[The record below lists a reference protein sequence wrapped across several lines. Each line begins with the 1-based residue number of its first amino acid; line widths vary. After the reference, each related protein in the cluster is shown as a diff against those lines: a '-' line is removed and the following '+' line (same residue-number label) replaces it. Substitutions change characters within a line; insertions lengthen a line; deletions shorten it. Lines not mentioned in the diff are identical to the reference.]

1 MVFNMV
7 FNMAFNLIFNLVAKL
22 FSSACARSK
31 LCMSAA
37 VFAGLIMLGGCAPS
51 ETESERA
58 NAVYDELFMESL
70 RDSPE
75 YMAYM
80 GMRERYDEW
89 DDYSQAAFDHNVAVS
104 KRHLARLE
112 TIDAEALDTS
122 ATLSLTLY
130 RQRLENGLA
139 DTRWRYH
146 GYPINQMFGVH
157 SSIPSFLINQH
168 LIANVKEAEAYIARV
183 RAVPEVLGHVIE
195 DLNIRADRGIIAPKF
210 VFPHSIRDSQN
221 IIAGINDGSGEN
233 PLMADFKGKLD
244 KLELDAA
251 AKAALVDQL
260 GVALAEHFAPAYLML
275 IETLQALGERSEGN
289 FGVWRLPDGAA
300 YYVNALKRMTTTDM
314 TPDQIHQLGLD
325 EVARIHDEMRDIM
338 QQVGFEGDL
347 QDFFAFMRTDPQFYL
362 ADTDEGR
369 QTYLDEAARV
379 IDEME
384 ERLDELFYSKPK
396 ARVKVKAVEAFREK
410 SAGRAFY
417 QRPAEDGSRP
427 GTYYANLYR
436 MQDMPTYDLEALA
449 YHEGIPGHHM
459 QGTISQEQQGLPMF
473 RRHGGYTAYS
483 EGWGL
488 YSEYIPKEMGLYSN
502 PYSDFG
508 RLSMEIWRACRLVV
522 DTGLHHKRWTRE
534 QAIDYLTANTS
545 SSVEAN
551 TKAIERYM
559 IMPGQATA
567 YKVGMLKLLELRE
580 KARAALGDKFDI
592 RGYHEVVLS
601 NGAVPL
607 NVLEDLV
614 DDWVAETQG

>member
-1 MVFNMV
+1 MVSKMV
-7 FNMAFNLIFNLVAKL
+7 
-22 FSSACARSK
+22 SK
-31 LCMSAA
+31 
-37 VFAGLIMLGGCAPS
+37 IMLSLNTLVKRGLSLAALALLAFVAACTPNEPKPAG
-51 ETESERA
+51 EIF
-58 NAVYDELFMESL
+58 DELFMESL
-70 RDSPE
+70 RESPE
-75 YMAYM
+75 YMAYL

-89 DDYSQAAFDHNVAVS
+89 NDYSQASFDRSVAMS
-104 KRHLARLE
+104 KDQLARLRE
-112 TIDAEALDTS
+112 IDAEGLDKS
-122 ATLSLTLY
+122 EALSLTLY
-130 RQRLENGLA
+130 SQRLENGLA
-139 DTRWRYH
+139 DTQWRYH
-146 GYPINQMFGVH
+146 GYPVNQMFGVH

-168 LIANVKEAEAYIARV
+168 LIANKAEAEAYIARV
-183 RAVPEVLGHVIE
+183 RAVPEVLSHVIE
-195 DLNIRADRGIIAPKF
+195 DLNIRADQGIIAPKF

-221 IIAGINDGSGEN
+221 IIAGIGDDAGAEQN
-233 PLMADFKGKLD
+233 PLVEDFKAKLD
-244 KLELDAA
+244 KLELDDSLRADLLA
-251 AKAALVDQL
+251 QL
-260 GVALAEHFAPAYLML
+260 NQALAEQFAPAYREL
-275 IETLQALGERSEGN
+275 IVTLQALGERSEGN
-289 FGVWRLPDGAA
+289 FGVWSLPNGAA
-300 YYVNALKRMTTTDM
+300 YYANALKRITTTDM

-325 EVARIHDEMRDIM
+325 EVARIQDEMRGIM

-347 QDFFAFMRTDPQFYL
+347 QAFFEFMRSDPQFYL
-362 ADTDEGR
+362 PDTDEGR
-369 QTYLDEAARV
+369 QAYLDEAARV

-384 ERLDELFYSKPK
+384 GRLDELFYSKPK
-396 ARVKVKAVEAFREK
+396 ARVMIKAVEAFREK

-534 QAIDYLTANTS
+534 EAIDYLTANTS
-545 SSVEAN
+545 SSVVAN

-567 YKVGMLKLLELRE
+567 YKVGMLKILELRE
-580 KARAALGDKFDI
+580 KARTALGDQFDI
-592 RGYHEVVLS
+592 RGYHELVLS

-607 NVLEDLV
+607 NVLETLV

>member
-1 MVFNMV
+1 MVSKMV
-7 FNMAFNLIFNLVAKL
+7 
-22 FSSACARSK
+22 SK
-31 LCMSAA
+31 
-37 VFAGLIMLGGCAPS
+37 IMLSLNTLVKRGLSLAALALLAFVAACTPNEPKPAG
-51 ETESERA
+51 EIF
-58 NAVYDELFMESL
+58 DELFMESL
-70 RDSPE
+70 RESPE
-75 YMAYM
+75 YMAYL

-89 DDYSQAAFDHNVAVS
+89 NDYSQASFDRSVAMS
-104 KRHLARLE
+104 KDQLARLRE
-112 TIDAEALDTS
+112 IDAEGLDKS
-122 ATLSLTLY
+122 EALSLTLY
-130 RQRLENGLA
+130 SQRLENGLA
-139 DTRWRYH
+139 DTQWRYH
-146 GYPINQMFGVH
+146 GYPVNQMFGVH

-168 LIANVKEAEAYIARV
+168 LIANKAEAEAYIARV
-183 RAVPEVLGHVIE
+183 RAVPEVLSHVIE
-195 DLNIRADRGIIAPKF
+195 DLNIRADQGIIAPKF

-221 IIAGINDGSGEN
+221 IIAGIGDDAGAEQN
-233 PLMADFKGKLD
+233 PLVEDFKAKLD
-244 KLELDAA
+244 KLELDDSLRADLLA
-251 AKAALVDQL
+251 QL
-260 GVALAEHFAPAYLML
+260 NQALAEQFAPAYREL
-275 IETLQALGERSEGN
+275 IVTLQALGERSEGN
-289 FGVWRLPDGAA
+289 FGVWSLPNGAA
-300 YYVNALKRMTTTDM
+300 YYANALKRITTTDM

-325 EVARIHDEMRDIM
+325 EVARIQDEMRGIM

-347 QDFFAFMRTDPQFYL
+347 QAFFEFMRSDPQFYL
-362 ADTDEGR
+362 PDTDEGR
-369 QTYLDEAARV
+369 QAYLDEATRV

-384 ERLDELFYSKPK
+384 GRLDELFYSKPK
-396 ARVKVKAVEAFREK
+396 ARVMIKAVEAFREK

-534 QAIDYLTANTS
+534 EAIDYLTANTS
-545 SSVEAN
+545 SSVVAN

-567 YKVGMLKLLELRE
+567 YKVGMLKILELRE
-580 KARAALGDKFDI
+580 KARTALGDQFDI
-592 RGYHEVVLS
+592 RGYHELVLS

-607 NVLEDLV
+607 NVLETLV

>member
-1 MVFNMV
+1 MLSLNTLVKRGLSLAALALL
-7 FNMAFNLIFNLVAKL
+7 AFVAACTPNEPKPAGEIF
-22 FSSACARSK
+22 
-31 LCMSAA
+31 
-37 VFAGLIMLGGCAPS
+37 
-51 ETESERA
+51 
-58 NAVYDELFMESL
+58 DELFMESL
-70 RDSPE
+70 RESPE
-75 YMAYM
+75 YMAYL

-89 DDYSQAAFDHNVAVS
+89 NDYSQASFDRSVAMS
-104 KRHLARLE
+104 KDQLARLRA
-112 TIDAEALDTS
+112 IDAEGLDKS
-122 ATLSLTLY
+122 EALSLTLY
-130 RQRLENGLA
+130 SQRLENGLA
-139 DTRWRYH
+139 DTQWRYH
-146 GYPINQMFGVH
+146 GYPVNQMFGVH

-168 LIANVKEAEAYIARV
+168 LIANKAEAEDYIARV
-183 RAVPEVLGHVIE
+183 RAVPEVLSHVIE
-195 DLNIRADRGIIAPKF
+195 DLNIRADQGIIAPKF

-221 IIAGINDGSGEN
+221 IIAGIGDDAGAEQN
-233 PLMADFKGKLD
+233 PLLEDFKAKLD
-244 KLELDAA
+244 KLELDDSLRADLLA
-251 AKAALVDQL
+251 QL
-260 GVALAEHFAPAYLML
+260 NQALAEQFAPAYREL
-275 IETLQALGERSEGN
+275 IVTLQALGERSEGN
-289 FGVWRLPDGAA
+289 FGVWSLPNGAA
-300 YYVNALKRMTTTDM
+300 YYANALKRITTTDM

-325 EVARIHDEMRDIM
+325 EVARIQDEMRGIM

-347 QDFFAFMRTDPQFYL
+347 QAFFEFMRSDPQFYL
-362 ADTDEGR
+362 PDTDEGR
-369 QTYLDEAARV
+369 QAYLDEAARV

-384 ERLDELFYSKPK
+384 GRLDELFYSKPK
-396 ARVKVKAVEAFREK
+396 ARVMIKAVEAFREK

-534 QAIDYLTANTS
+534 EAIDYLTANTS
-545 SSVEAN
+545 SSVVAN

-567 YKVGMLKLLELRE
+567 YKVGMLKILELRE
-580 KARAALGDKFDI
+580 KARTALGDQFDI
-592 RGYHEVVLS
+592 RGYHELVLS

-607 NVLEDLV
+607 NVLETLV

>member
-1 MVFNMV
+1 MV
-7 FNMAFNLIFNLVAKL
+7 
-22 FSSACARSK
+22 SK
-31 LCMSAA
+31 
-37 VFAGLIMLGGCAPS
+37 IMLSLNTLVKRGLSLAALALLAFVAACTPNEPKPAG
-51 ETESERA
+51 EIF
-58 NAVYDELFMESL
+58 DELFMESL
-70 RDSPE
+70 RESPE
-75 YMAYM
+75 YMAYL

-89 DDYSQAAFDHNVAVS
+89 NDYSQASFDRSVAMS
-104 KRHLARLE
+104 KDQLARLRE
-112 TIDAEALDTS
+112 IDAEGLDKS
-122 ATLSLTLY
+122 EALSLTLY
-130 RQRLENGLA
+130 SQRLENGLA
-139 DTRWRYH
+139 DTQWRYH
-146 GYPINQMFGVH
+146 GYPVNQMFGVH

-168 LIANVKEAEAYIARV
+168 LIANKAEAEAYIARV
-183 RAVPEVLGHVIE
+183 RAVPEVLSHVIE
-195 DLNIRADRGIIAPKF
+195 DLNIRADQGIIAPKF

-221 IIAGINDGSGEN
+221 IIAGIGDDAGAEQN
-233 PLMADFKGKLD
+233 PLVEDFKAKLD
-244 KLELDAA
+244 KLELDDSLRADLLA
-251 AKAALVDQL
+251 QL
-260 GVALAEHFAPAYLML
+260 NQALAEQFAPAYREL
-275 IETLQALGERSEGN
+275 IVTLQALGERSEGN
-289 FGVWRLPDGAA
+289 FGVWSLPNGAA
-300 YYVNALKRMTTTDM
+300 YYANALKRITTTDM

-325 EVARIHDEMRDIM
+325 EVARIQDEMRRIM

-347 QDFFAFMRTDPQFYL
+347 QAFFEFMRSDPQFYL
-362 ADTDEGR
+362 PDTDEGR
-369 QTYLDEAARV
+369 QAYLDEAARV

-384 ERLDELFYSKPK
+384 GRLDELFYSKPK
-396 ARVKVKAVEAFREK
+396 ARVMIKAVEAFREK

-534 QAIDYLTANTS
+534 EAIDYLTANTS
-545 SSVEAN
+545 SSVVAN

-567 YKVGMLKLLELRE
+567 YKVGMLKILELRE
-580 KARAALGDKFDI
+580 KARTALGDQFDI
-592 RGYHEVVLS
+592 RGYHELVLS

-607 NVLEDLV
+607 NVLETLV

>member
-1 MVFNMV
+1 MLSLNTLVKRGLSLATLALL
-7 FNMAFNLIFNLVAKL
+7 AFVAACTPNEPKPAGEIF
-22 FSSACARSK
+22 
-31 LCMSAA
+31 
-37 VFAGLIMLGGCAPS
+37 
-51 ETESERA
+51 
-58 NAVYDELFMESL
+58 DELFMESL
-70 RDSPE
+70 RESPE
-75 YMAYM
+75 YMAYL

-89 DDYSQAAFDHNVAVS
+89 NDYSQASFDRSVAMS
-104 KRHLARLE
+104 KDQLARLRA
-112 TIDAEALDTS
+112 IDAEGLDKS
-122 ATLSLTLY
+122 EALSLTLY
-130 RQRLENGLA
+130 SQRLENGLA
-139 DTRWRYH
+139 DIQWRYH
-146 GYPINQMFGVH
+146 GYPVNQMFGVH

-168 LIANVKEAEAYIARV
+168 LIANKAEAEAYIARV
-183 RAVPEVLGHVIE
+183 RAVPEVLSHVIE
-195 DLNIRADRGIIAPKF
+195 DLNIRADQGIIAPEF

-221 IIAGINDGSGEN
+221 IIAGIGDDAGAEQN
-233 PLMADFKGKLD
+233 PLVEDFKAKLG
-244 KLELDAA
+244 KLELDESLRADLLA
-251 AKAALVDQL
+251 QL
-260 GVALAEHFAPAYLML
+260 NQALAEQFAPAYREL
-275 IETLQALGERSEGN
+275 IVTLQALGERSEGN
-289 FGVWRLPDGAA
+289 FGVWSLPNGAA
-300 YYVNALKRMTTTDM
+300 YYANALKRITTTDM

-325 EVARIHDEMRDIM
+325 EVARIQDEMRGIM

-347 QDFFAFMRTDPQFYL
+347 QAFFEFMRSDPQFYL
-362 ADTDEGR
+362 PDTDEGR
-369 QTYLDEAARV
+369 QAYLDEAVRV

-384 ERLDELFYSKPK
+384 GRLDELFYSKPK
-396 ARVKVKAVEAFREK
+396 ARVMIKAVEAFREK

-567 YKVGMLKLLELRE
+567 YKVGMLKILELRE
-580 KARAALGDKFDI
+580 KARAALGDQFDI

-607 NVLEDLV
+607 NVLEALV

>member
-1 MVFNMV
+1 MLSLNTLVKRGLSLAALALL
-7 FNMAFNLIFNLVAKL
+7 AFVAACTPNEPKPAGEIF
-22 FSSACARSK
+22 
-31 LCMSAA
+31 
-37 VFAGLIMLGGCAPS
+37 
-51 ETESERA
+51 
-58 NAVYDELFMESL
+58 DELFMESL
-70 RDSPE
+70 RESPE
-75 YMAYM
+75 YMAYL

-89 DDYSQAAFDHNVAVS
+89 NDYSQASFDRSVAMS
-104 KRHLARLE
+104 KDQLARLRE
-112 TIDAEALDTS
+112 IDAEGLDKS
-122 ATLSLTLY
+122 EALSLTLY
-130 RQRLENGLA
+130 SQRLENGLA
-139 DTRWRYH
+139 DTQWRYH
-146 GYPINQMFGVH
+146 GYPVNQMFGVH

-168 LIANVKEAEAYIARV
+168 LIANKAEAEAYIARV
-183 RAVPEVLGHVIE
+183 RTVPEVLSHVIE
-195 DLNIRADRGIIAPKF
+195 DLNIRADQGIIAPKF

-221 IIAGINDGSGEN
+221 IIAGIGDDAGAEQN
-233 PLMADFKGKLD
+233 PLVEDFKAKLD
-244 KLELDAA
+244 KLELDDSLRADLLA
-251 AKAALVDQL
+251 QL
-260 GVALAEHFAPAYLML
+260 NQALAEQFAPAYREL
-275 IETLQALGERSEGN
+275 IVTLQALGERSEGN
-289 FGVWRLPDGAA
+289 FGVWSLPNGAA
-300 YYVNALKRMTTTDM
+300 YYANALKRITTTDM

-325 EVARIHDEMRDIM
+325 EVARIQDEMRGIM

-347 QDFFAFMRTDPQFYL
+347 QAFFEFMRSDPQFYL
-362 ADTDEGR
+362 PDTDEGR
-369 QTYLDEAARV
+369 QAYLDEAARV

-384 ERLDELFYSKPK
+384 GRLDELFYSKPK
-396 ARVKVKAVEAFREK
+396 ARVMIKAVEAFREK

-534 QAIDYLTANTS
+534 EAIDYLTANTS
-545 SSVEAN
+545 SSVVAN

-567 YKVGMLKLLELRE
+567 YKVGMLKILELRE
-580 KARAALGDKFDI
+580 KARTALGDQFDI
-592 RGYHEVVLS
+592 RGYHELVLS

-607 NVLEDLV
+607 NVLETLV

>member
-1 MVFNMV
+1 MV
-7 FNMAFNLIFNLVAKL
+7 
-22 FSSACARSK
+22 SK
-31 LCMSAA
+31 
-37 VFAGLIMLGGCAPS
+37 IMLSLNTLVKRGLSLAALALLAFVAACTPNEPKPAG
-51 ETESERA
+51 EIF
-58 NAVYDELFMESL
+58 DELFMESL
-70 RDSPE
+70 RESPE
-75 YMAYM
+75 YMAYL

-89 DDYSQAAFDHNVAVS
+89 NDYSQASFDRSVAMS
-104 KRHLARLE
+104 KDQLARLRE
-112 TIDAEALDTS
+112 IDAEGLDKS
-122 ATLSLTLY
+122 EALSLTLY
-130 RQRLENGLA
+130 SQRLENGLA
-139 DTRWRYH
+139 DTQWRYH
-146 GYPINQMFGVH
+146 GYPVNQMFGVH

-168 LIANVKEAEAYIARV
+168 LIANKAEAEAYIARV
-183 RAVPEVLGHVIE
+183 RAVPEVLSHVIE
-195 DLNIRADRGIIAPKF
+195 DLNIRADQGIIAPKF

-221 IIAGINDGSGEN
+221 IIAGIGDDAGAEQN
-233 PLMADFKGKLD
+233 PLVEDFKAKLD
-244 KLELDAA
+244 KLELDDSLRADLLA
-251 AKAALVDQL
+251 QL
-260 GVALAEHFAPAYLML
+260 NQALAEQFAPAYREL
-275 IETLQALGERSEGN
+275 IVTLQALGERSEGN
-289 FGVWRLPDGAA
+289 FGVWSLPNGAA
-300 YYVNALKRMTTTDM
+300 YYANALKRITTTDM

-325 EVARIHDEMRDIM
+325 EVARIQDEMRGIM

-347 QDFFAFMRTDPQFYL
+347 QAFFEFMRSDPQFYL
-362 ADTDEGR
+362 PDTDEGR
-369 QTYLDEAARV
+369 QAYLDEAARV

-384 ERLDELFYSKPK
+384 GRLDELFYSKPK
-396 ARVKVKAVEAFREK
+396 ARVMIKAVEAFREK

-534 QAIDYLTANTS
+534 EAIDYLTANTS
-545 SSVEAN
+545 SSVVAN

-567 YKVGMLKLLELRE
+567 YKVGMLKILELRE
-580 KARAALGDKFDI
+580 KARTALGDQFDI
-592 RGYHEVVLS
+592 RGYHELVLS

-607 NVLEDLV
+607 NVLETLV

>member
-1 MVFNMV
+1 MLSLNTLVKRGLSLAALALL
-7 FNMAFNLIFNLVAKL
+7 AFVAACTPNEPKPAGEIF
-22 FSSACARSK
+22 
-31 LCMSAA
+31 
-37 VFAGLIMLGGCAPS
+37 
-51 ETESERA
+51 
-58 NAVYDELFMESL
+58 DELFMESL
-70 RDSPE
+70 RESPE
-75 YMAYM
+75 YMAYL

-89 DDYSQAAFDHNVAVS
+89 NDYSQASFDRSVAMS
-104 KRHLARLE
+104 KDQLARLRE
-112 TIDAEALDTS
+112 IDAEGLDKS
-122 ATLSLTLY
+122 EALSLTLY
-130 RQRLENGLA
+130 SQRLENGLA
-139 DTRWRYH
+139 DTQWRYH
-146 GYPINQMFGVH
+146 GYPVNQMFGVH

-168 LIANVKEAEAYIARV
+168 LIANKAEAEAYIARV
-183 RAVPEVLGHVIE
+183 RAVPEVLSHVIE
-195 DLNIRADRGIIAPKF
+195 DLNIRADQGIIAPKF

-221 IIAGINDGSGEN
+221 IIAGIGDDAGAEQN
-233 PLMADFKGKLD
+233 PLVEDFKAKLD
-244 KLELDAA
+244 KLELDDSLRADLLA
-251 AKAALVDQL
+251 QL
-260 GVALAEHFAPAYLML
+260 NQALAEQFAPAYREL
-275 IETLQALGERSEGN
+275 IVTLQALGERSEGN
-289 FGVWRLPDGAA
+289 FGVWSLPNGAA
-300 YYVNALKRMTTTDM
+300 YYANALKRITTTDM

-325 EVARIHDEMRDIM
+325 EVARIQDEMRGIM

-347 QDFFAFMRTDPQFYL
+347 QAFFEFMRSDPQFYL
-362 ADTDEGR
+362 PDTDEWR
-369 QTYLDEAARV
+369 QAYLDEAARV

-384 ERLDELFYSKPK
+384 GRLDELFYSKPK
-396 ARVKVKAVEAFREK
+396 ARVMIKAVEAFREK

-534 QAIDYLTANTS
+534 EAIDYLTANTS
-545 SSVEAN
+545 SSVVAN

-567 YKVGMLKLLELRE
+567 YKVGMLKILELRE
-580 KARAALGDKFDI
+580 KARTALGDQFDI
-592 RGYHEVVLS
+592 RGYHELVLS

-607 NVLEDLV
+607 NVLETLV

>member
-1 MVFNMV
+1 MLSLNTLVKRGLSLAALALL
-7 FNMAFNLIFNLVAKL
+7 AFVAACTPNEPKPAGEIF
-22 FSSACARSK
+22 
-31 LCMSAA
+31 
-37 VFAGLIMLGGCAPS
+37 
-51 ETESERA
+51 
-58 NAVYDELFMESL
+58 DELFMESL
-70 RDSPE
+70 RESPE
-75 YMAYM
+75 YMAYL

-89 DDYSQAAFDHNVAVS
+89 NDYSQASFDRSVAMS
-104 KRHLARLE
+104 KDQLARLRE
-112 TIDAEALDTS
+112 IDAEGLDKS
-122 ATLSLTLY
+122 EALSLTLY
-130 RQRLENGLA
+130 SQRLENGLA
-139 DTRWRYH
+139 DTQWRYH
-146 GYPINQMFGVH
+146 GYPVNQMFGVH

-168 LIANVKEAEAYIARV
+168 LIANKAEAEAYIARV
-183 RAVPEVLGHVIE
+183 RAVPEVLSHVIE
-195 DLNIRADRGIIAPKF
+195 DLNIRADQGIIAPKF

-221 IIAGINDGSGEN
+221 IIAGIGDDAGAEQN
-233 PLMADFKGKLD
+233 PLVEDFKAKLD
-244 KLELDAA
+244 KLELDDSLRADLLA
-251 AKAALVDQL
+251 QL
-260 GVALAEHFAPAYLML
+260 NQALAEQFAPAYREL
-275 IETLQALGERSEGN
+275 IVTLQALGERSEGN
-289 FGVWRLPDGAA
+289 FGVWSLPNGAA
-300 YYVNALKRMTTTDM
+300 YYANALKRITTTDM

-325 EVARIHDEMRDIM
+325 EVARIQDEMRGIM

-347 QDFFAFMRTDPQFYL
+347 QAFFEFMRSDPQFYL
-362 ADTDEGR
+362 PDTDEGR
-369 QTYLDEAARV
+369 QAYLDEAARV

-384 ERLDELFYSKPK
+384 GRLDELFYSKPK
-396 ARVKVKAVEAFREK
+396 ARVMIKAVEAFREK

-427 GTYYANLYR
+427 GTYYANLYL

-534 QAIDYLTANTS
+534 EAIDYLTANTS
-545 SSVEAN
+545 SSVVAN

-567 YKVGMLKLLELRE
+567 YKVGMLKILELRE
-580 KARAALGDKFDI
+580 KARTALGDQFDI
-592 RGYHEVVLS
+592 RGYHELVLS

-607 NVLEDLV
+607 NVLETLV

>member
-1 MVFNMV
+1 MV
-7 FNMAFNLIFNLVAKL
+7 
-22 FSSACARSK
+22 SK
-31 LCMSAA
+31 
-37 VFAGLIMLGGCAPS
+37 IMLSLNTLVKRGLSLAALALLAFVAACTPNEPKPAG
-51 ETESERA
+51 EIF
-58 NAVYDELFMESL
+58 DELFMESL
-70 RDSPE
+70 RESPE
-75 YMAYM
+75 YMAYL

-89 DDYSQAAFDHNVAVS
+89 NDYSQASFDRSVAMS
-104 KRHLARLE
+104 KDQLARLRE
-112 TIDAEALDTS
+112 IDAEGLDKS
-122 ATLSLTLY
+122 EALSLTLY
-130 RQRLENGLA
+130 SQRLENGLA
-139 DTRWRYH
+139 DTQWRYH
-146 GYPINQMFGVH
+146 GYPVNQMFGVH

-168 LIANVKEAEAYIARV
+168 LIANKAEAEAYIARV
-183 RAVPEVLGHVIE
+183 RAVPEVLSHVIE
-195 DLNIRADRGIIAPKF
+195 DLNIRADQGIIAPKF

-221 IIAGINDGSGEN
+221 IIAGIGDDAGAEQN
-233 PLMADFKGKLD
+233 PLVEDFKAKLD
-244 KLELDAA
+244 KLELDDSLRADLLA
-251 AKAALVDQL
+251 QL
-260 GVALAEHFAPAYLML
+260 NQALAEQFAPAYREL
-275 IETLQALGERSEGN
+275 IVTLQALGERSEGN
-289 FGVWRLPDGAA
+289 FGVWSLPNGAA
-300 YYVNALKRMTTTDM
+300 YYANALKRITTTNM

-325 EVARIHDEMRDIM
+325 EVARIQDEMRGIM

-347 QDFFAFMRTDPQFYL
+347 QAFFEFMRSDPQFYL
-362 ADTDEGR
+362 PDTDEGR
-369 QTYLDEAARV
+369 QAYLDEAARV

-384 ERLDELFYSKPK
+384 GRLDELFYSKPK
-396 ARVKVKAVEAFREK
+396 ARVMIKAVEAFREK

-534 QAIDYLTANTS
+534 EAIDYLTANTS
-545 SSVEAN
+545 SSVVAN

-567 YKVGMLKLLELRE
+567 YKVGMLKILELRE
-580 KARAALGDKFDI
+580 KARTALGDQFDI
-592 RGYHEVVLS
+592 RGYHELVLS

-607 NVLEDLV
+607 NVLETLV

>member
-1 MVFNMV
+1 MVSKMV
-7 FNMAFNLIFNLVAKL
+7 
-22 FSSACARSK
+22 SK
-31 LCMSAA
+31 
-37 VFAGLIMLGGCAPS
+37 IMLPLNTLVKRGLSLAALALLAFVAACTPNEPKPAG
-51 ETESERA
+51 EIF
-58 NAVYDELFMESL
+58 DELFMESL
-70 RDSPE
+70 RESPE
-75 YMAYM
+75 YMAYL

-89 DDYSQAAFDHNVAVS
+89 NDYSQASFDRSVAMS
-104 KRHLARLE
+104 KDQLARLRA
-112 TIDAEALDTS
+112 IDAEGLDKS
-122 ATLSLTLY
+122 EALSLTLY
-130 RQRLENGLA
+130 SQRLENGLA
-139 DTRWRYH
+139 DTQWRYH
-146 GYPINQMFGVH
+146 GYPVNQMFGVH

-168 LIANVKEAEAYIARV
+168 LIANKAEAEAYIARV
-183 RAVPEVLGHVIE
+183 RAVPEVLSHVIE
-195 DLNIRADRGIIAPKF
+195 DLNIRADQGIIAPKF

-221 IIAGINDGSGEN
+221 IIAGIGDDAGAEQN
-233 PLMADFKGKLD
+233 PLVEDFKAKLG
-244 KLELDAA
+244 KLELDESLRADLLA
-251 AKAALVDQL
+251 QL
-260 GVALAEHFAPAYLML
+260 NQALAEQFAPAYREL
-275 IETLQALGERSEGN
+275 IVTLQALGERSEGN
-289 FGVWRLPDGAA
+289 FGVWSLPNGAA
-300 YYVNALKRMTTTDM
+300 YYANALKRITTTDM

-325 EVARIHDEMRDIM
+325 EVARIQDEMRGIM

-347 QDFFAFMRTDPQFYL
+347 QAFFEFMRSDPQFYL
-362 ADTDEGR
+362 PDTDEGR
-369 QTYLDEAARV
+369 QAYLDEAARV

-384 ERLDELFYSKPK
+384 GRLDELFYSKPK
-396 ARVKVKAVEAFREK
+396 ARVMIKAVEAFREK

-567 YKVGMLKLLELRE
+567 YKVGMLKILELRE
-580 KARAALGDKFDI
+580 KARAALGDQFDI

-607 NVLEDLV
+607 NVLEALV

>member
-1 MVFNMV
+1 MLSLNTLVKRGLSLAALALL
-7 FNMAFNLIFNLVAKL
+7 AFVAACTPNEPKPAGEIF
-22 FSSACARSK
+22 
-31 LCMSAA
+31 
-37 VFAGLIMLGGCAPS
+37 
-51 ETESERA
+51 
-58 NAVYDELFMESL
+58 DELFMESL
-70 RDSPE
+70 RESPE
-75 YMAYM
+75 YMAYL

-89 DDYSQAAFDHNVAVS
+89 NDYSQASFDRSVAMS
-104 KRHLARLE
+104 KDQLARLRE
-112 TIDAEALDTS
+112 IDAEGLDKS
-122 ATLSLTLY
+122 EALSLTLY
-130 RQRLENGLA
+130 SQRLENGLA
-139 DTRWRYH
+139 DTQWRYH
-146 GYPINQMFGVH
+146 GYPVNQMFGVH

-168 LIANVKEAEAYIARV
+168 LIANKAEAEAYIARV
-183 RAVPEVLGHVIE
+183 RAVPEVLSHVIE
-195 DLNIRADRGIIAPKF
+195 DLNIRADQGIIAPKF

-221 IIAGINDGSGEN
+221 IIAGIGDDAGAEQN
-233 PLMADFKGKLD
+233 PLVEDFKAKLD
-244 KLELDAA
+244 KLELDDSLRADLLA
-251 AKAALVDQL
+251 QL
-260 GVALAEHFAPAYLML
+260 NQALAEQFAPAYRKL
-275 IETLQALGERSEGN
+275 IVTLQALGERSEGN
-289 FGVWRLPDGAA
+289 FGVWSLPNGAA
-300 YYVNALKRMTTTDM
+300 YYANALKRITTTDM

-325 EVARIHDEMRDIM
+325 EVARIQDEMRGIM

-347 QDFFAFMRTDPQFYL
+347 QAFFEFMRSDPQFYL
-362 ADTDEGR
+362 PDTDEGR
-369 QTYLDEAARV
+369 QAYLDEAARV

-384 ERLDELFYSKPK
+384 GRLDELFYSKPK
-396 ARVKVKAVEAFREK
+396 ARVMIKAVEAFREK

-534 QAIDYLTANTS
+534 EAIDYLTANTS
-545 SSVEAN
+545 SSVVAN

-567 YKVGMLKLLELRE
+567 YKVGMLKILELRE
-580 KARAALGDKFDI
+580 KARTALGDQFDI
-592 RGYHEVVLS
+592 RGYHELVLS

-607 NVLEDLV
+607 NVLETLV

>member
-1 MVFNMV
+1 MLSLNTLVKRGLSLAALALL
-7 FNMAFNLIFNLVAKL
+7 AFVAACTPNEPKPAGEIF
-22 FSSACARSK
+22 
-31 LCMSAA
+31 
-37 VFAGLIMLGGCAPS
+37 
-51 ETESERA
+51 
-58 NAVYDELFMESL
+58 DELFMESL
-70 RDSPE
+70 RESPE
-75 YMAYM
+75 YMAYL

-89 DDYSQAAFDHNVAVS
+89 NDYSQASFDRSVAMS
-104 KRHLARLE
+104 KDQLARVRE
-112 TIDAEALDTS
+112 IDAEGLDKS
-122 ATLSLTLY
+122 EALSLTLY
-130 RQRLENGLA
+130 SQRLENGLA
-139 DTRWRYH
+139 DTQWRYH
-146 GYPINQMFGVH
+146 GYPVNQMFGVH

-168 LIANVKEAEAYIARV
+168 LIANKAEAEAYIARV
-183 RAVPEVLGHVIE
+183 RAVPEVLSHVIE
-195 DLNIRADRGIIAPKF
+195 DLNIRADQGIIAPKF

-221 IIAGINDGSGEN
+221 IIAGIGDDAGAEQN
-233 PLMADFKGKLD
+233 PLVEDFKAKLD
-244 KLELDAA
+244 KLELDDSLRADLLA
-251 AKAALVDQL
+251 QL
-260 GVALAEHFAPAYLML
+260 NQALAEQFAPAYREL
-275 IETLQALGERSEGN
+275 IVTLQALGERSEGN
-289 FGVWRLPDGAA
+289 FGVWSLPNGAA
-300 YYVNALKRMTTTDM
+300 YYANALKRITTTDM

-325 EVARIHDEMRDIM
+325 EVARIQDEMRGIM

-347 QDFFAFMRTDPQFYL
+347 QAFFEFMRSDPQFYL
-362 ADTDEGR
+362 PDTDEGR
-369 QTYLDEAARV
+369 QAYLDEAARV

-384 ERLDELFYSKPK
+384 GRLDELFYSKPK
-396 ARVKVKAVEAFREK
+396 ARVMIKAVEAFREK

-534 QAIDYLTANTS
+534 EAIDYLTANTS
-545 SSVEAN
+545 SSVVAN

-567 YKVGMLKLLELRE
+567 YKVGMLKILELRE
-580 KARAALGDKFDI
+580 KARTALGDQFDI
-592 RGYHEVVLS
+592 RGYHELVLS

-607 NVLEDLV
+607 NVLETLV

>member
-1 MVFNMV
+1 MLSLNTLVKRGLSLAALALL
-7 FNMAFNLIFNLVAKL
+7 AFVAACTPNEPKPAGEIF
-22 FSSACARSK
+22 
-31 LCMSAA
+31 
-37 VFAGLIMLGGCAPS
+37 
-51 ETESERA
+51 
-58 NAVYDELFMESL
+58 DELFMESL
-70 RDSPE
+70 RESPE
-75 YMAYM
+75 YMAYL

-89 DDYSQAAFDHNVAVS
+89 NDYSQASFDRSVAMS
-104 KRHLARLE
+104 KDQLDRLRA
-112 TIDAEALDTS
+112 IDAEGLDKS
-122 ATLSLTLY
+122 EALSLTLY
-130 RQRLENGLA
+130 SQRLENGLA
-139 DTRWRYH
+139 DIQWRYH
-146 GYPINQMFGVH
+146 GYPVNQMFGVH

-168 LIANVKEAEAYIARV
+168 LIANKAEAEAYIARV
-183 RAVPEVLGHVIE
+183 RAVPEVLSHVIE
-195 DLNIRADRGIIAPKF
+195 DLNIRADQGIIAPKF

-221 IIAGINDGSGEN
+221 IIAGIGDDAGAEQN
-233 PLMADFKGKLD
+233 PLVEDFKAKLD
-244 KLELDAA
+244 KLELDDSLRADLLA
-251 AKAALVDQL
+251 QL
-260 GVALAEHFAPAYLML
+260 NQALAEQFAPAYREL
-275 IETLQALGERSEGN
+275 IVTLQALGERSEGN
-289 FGVWRLPDGAA
+289 FGVWSLPNGAA
-300 YYVNALKRMTTTDM
+300 YYANALKRITTTDM

-325 EVARIHDEMRDIM
+325 EVARIQDEMRGIM
-338 QQVGFEGDL
+338 LQVGFEGDL
-347 QDFFAFMRTDPQFYL
+347 QAFFEFMRSDPQFYL
-362 ADTDEGR
+362 PDTDEGR
-369 QTYLDEAARV
+369 QAYLDEAARV

-384 ERLDELFYSKPK
+384 GRLDELFYSKPK
-396 ARVKVKAVEAFREK
+396 ARVMIKAVEAFREK

-459 QGTISQEQQGLPMF
+459 QGTISQEQPGLPMF

-534 QAIDYLTANTS
+534 EAIDYLTANTS
-545 SSVEAN
+545 SSVVAN

-567 YKVGMLKLLELRE
+567 YKVGMLKILELRE
-580 KARAALGDKFDI
+580 KARTALGDQFDI
-592 RGYHEVVLS
+592 RGYHELVLS

-607 NVLEDLV
+607 NVLETLV

>member
-1 MVFNMV
+1 MVSKKMLSLNTLV
-7 FNMAFNLIFNLVAKL
+7 KRGLSLAALALLAFVAACTPNEPKPAGEIF
-22 FSSACARSK
+22 
-31 LCMSAA
+31 
-37 VFAGLIMLGGCAPS
+37 
-51 ETESERA
+51 
-58 NAVYDELFMESL
+58 DELFMESL
-70 RDSPE
+70 RESPE
-75 YMAYM
+75 YMAYL

-89 DDYSQAAFDHNVAVS
+89 NDYSQASFDRSVAMS
-104 KRHLARLE
+104 KDQLARLRE
-112 TIDAEALDTS
+112 IDAEGLDKS
-122 ATLSLTLY
+122 EALSLTLY
-130 RQRLENGLA
+130 SQRLENGLA
-139 DTRWRYH
+139 DTQWRYH
-146 GYPINQMFGVH
+146 GYPVNQMFGVH

-168 LIANVKEAEAYIARV
+168 LIANKAEAEAYIARV
-183 RAVPEVLGHVIE
+183 RAVPEVLSHVIE
-195 DLNIRADRGIIAPKF
+195 DLNIRADQGIIAPKF

-221 IIAGINDGSGEN
+221 IIAGIGDDAGAEQN
-233 PLMADFKGKLD
+233 PLVEDFKAKLD
-244 KLELDAA
+244 KLELDDSLRADLLA
-251 AKAALVDQL
+251 QL
-260 GVALAEHFAPAYLML
+260 NQALAEQFAPAYREL
-275 IETLQALGERSEGN
+275 IVTLQALGERSEGN
-289 FGVWRLPDGAA
+289 FGVWSLPNGAA
-300 YYVNALKRMTTTDM
+300 YYANALKRITTTGM

-325 EVARIHDEMRDIM
+325 EVARIQDEMRGIM

-347 QDFFAFMRTDPQFYL
+347 QAFFEFMRSDPQFYL
-362 ADTDEGR
+362 PDTDEGR
-369 QTYLDEAARV
+369 QAYLDEAARV

-384 ERLDELFYSKPK
+384 GRLDELFYSKPK
-396 ARVKVKAVEAFREK
+396 ARVMIKAVEAFREK

-534 QAIDYLTANTS
+534 EAIDYLTANTS
-545 SSVEAN
+545 SSVVAN

-567 YKVGMLKLLELRE
+567 YKVGMLKILELRE
-580 KARAALGDKFDI
+580 KARTALGDQFDI
-592 RGYHEVVLS
+592 RGYHELVLS

-607 NVLEDLV
+607 NVLETLV

>member
-1 MVFNMV
+1 MVSKKMLSLNTLV
-7 FNMAFNLIFNLVAKL
+7 KRGLSLAALALLAFVAACTPNEPKPAGEIF
-22 FSSACARSK
+22 
-31 LCMSAA
+31 
-37 VFAGLIMLGGCAPS
+37 
-51 ETESERA
+51 
-58 NAVYDELFMESL
+58 DELFMESL
-70 RDSPE
+70 RESPE
-75 YMAYM
+75 YMAYL

-89 DDYSQAAFDHNVAVS
+89 NDYSQASFDRSVAMS
-104 KRHLARLE
+104 KDQLARLRA
-112 TIDAEALDTS
+112 IDAEGLDKS
-122 ATLSLTLY
+122 EALSLTLY
-130 RQRLENGLA
+130 SQRLENGLA
-139 DTRWRYH
+139 DTQWRYH
-146 GYPINQMFGVH
+146 GYPVNQMFGVH

-168 LIANVKEAEAYIARV
+168 LIANKAEAEAYIARV
-183 RAVPEVLGHVIE
+183 RAVPEVLSHVIE
-195 DLNIRADRGIIAPKF
+195 DLNIRADQGIIAPKF

-221 IIAGINDGSGEN
+221 IIAGIGDDAGAEQN
-233 PLMADFKGKLD
+233 PLVEDFKAKLD
-244 KLELDAA
+244 KLELDDSLRADLLA
-251 AKAALVDQL
+251 QL
-260 GVALAEHFAPAYLML
+260 NQALAEQFAPAYREL
-275 IETLQALGERSEGN
+275 IVTLQALGERSEGN
-289 FGVWRLPDGAA
+289 FGVWSLPNGAA
-300 YYVNALKRMTTTDM
+300 YYANALKRITTTDM

-325 EVARIHDEMRDIM
+325 EVARIQDEMRGIM

-347 QDFFAFMRTDPQFYL
+347 QAFFEFMRSDPQFYL
-362 ADTDEGR
+362 PDTDEGR
-369 QTYLDEAARV
+369 QAYLDEAARV

-384 ERLDELFYSKPK
+384 GRLDELFYSKPK
-396 ARVKVKAVEAFREK
+396 ARVMIKAVEAFREK

-534 QAIDYLTANTS
+534 EAIDYLTANTS
-545 SSVEAN
+545 SSVVAN

-567 YKVGMLKLLELRE
+567 YKVGMLKILELRE
-580 KARAALGDKFDI
+580 KARTALGDQFDI
-592 RGYHEVVLS
+592 RGYHELVLS

-607 NVLEDLV
+607 NVLETLV

>member
-1 MVFNMV
+1 MLSLNTLVKRGLSLAALALL
-7 FNMAFNLIFNLVAKL
+7 AFVAACTPNEPKPAGEIF
-22 FSSACARSK
+22 
-31 LCMSAA
+31 
-37 VFAGLIMLGGCAPS
+37 
-51 ETESERA
+51 
-58 NAVYDELFMESL
+58 DELFMESL
-70 RDSPE
+70 RESPE
-75 YMAYM
+75 YMAYL

-89 DDYSQAAFDHNVAVS
+89 NDYSQASFDRSVAMS
-104 KRHLARLE
+104 KDQLARLRE
-112 TIDAEALDTS
+112 IDAEGLDKS
-122 ATLSLTLY
+122 EALSLTLY
-130 RQRLENGLA
+130 SQRLENGLA
-139 DTRWRYH
+139 DTQWRYH
-146 GYPINQMFGVH
+146 GYPVNQMFGVH

-168 LIANVKEAEAYIARV
+168 LIANKAEAEAYIARV
-183 RAVPEVLGHVIE
+183 RAVPEVLSHVIE
-195 DLNIRADRGIIAPKF
+195 DLNIRADQGIIAPKF

-221 IIAGINDGSGEN
+221 IIAGIGDDAGAEQN
-233 PLMADFKGKLD
+233 PLVEDFKAKLD
-244 KLELDAA
+244 KLELDDSLRADLLA
-251 AKAALVDQL
+251 QL
-260 GVALAEHFAPAYLML
+260 NQALAEQFAPAYREL
-275 IETLQALGERSEGN
+275 IVTLQALGERSEGN
-289 FGVWRLPDGAA
+289 FGVWSLPNGAA
-300 YYVNALKRMTTTDM
+300 YYANALKRITTTDM

-325 EVARIHDEMRDIM
+325 EVARIQDEMRGIM

-347 QDFFAFMRTDPQFYL
+347 QAFFEFMRSDPQFYL
-362 ADTDEGR
+362 PDTDEGR
-369 QTYLDEAARV
+369 QAYLDEATRV

-384 ERLDELFYSKPK
+384 GRLDELFYSKPK
-396 ARVKVKAVEAFREK
+396 ARVMIKAVEAFREK

-534 QAIDYLTANTS
+534 EAIDYLTANTS
-545 SSVEAN
+545 SSVVAN

-567 YKVGMLKLLELRE
+567 YKVGMLKILELRE
-580 KARAALGDKFDI
+580 KARTALGDQFDI
-592 RGYHEVVLS
+592 RGYHELVLS

-607 NVLEDLV
+607 NVLETLV

>member
-1 MVFNMV
+1 MLSLNTLVKRGLSLAALALL
-7 FNMAFNLIFNLVAKL
+7 AFVAACTPNEPKPAGEIF
-22 FSSACARSK
+22 
-31 LCMSAA
+31 
-37 VFAGLIMLGGCAPS
+37 
-51 ETESERA
+51 
-58 NAVYDELFMESL
+58 DELFMESL
-70 RDSPE
+70 RESPE
-75 YMAYM
+75 YMAYL

-89 DDYSQAAFDHNVAVS
+89 NDYSQASFDRSVAMS
-104 KRHLARLE
+104 KDQLARLRE
-112 TIDAEALDTS
+112 IDAEGLDKS
-122 ATLSLTLY
+122 EALSLTLY
-130 RQRLENGLA
+130 SQRLENGLA
-139 DTRWRYH
+139 DTQWRYH
-146 GYPINQMFGVH
+146 GYPVNQMFGVH

-168 LIANVKEAEAYIARV
+168 LIANKAEAEAYIARV
-183 RAVPEVLGHVIE
+183 RAVPEVLSHVIE
-195 DLNIRADRGIIAPKF
+195 DLNIRADQGIIAPKF

-221 IIAGINDGSGEN
+221 IIAGIGDDAGAEQN
-233 PLMADFKGKLD
+233 PLVEDFKAKLD
-244 KLELDAA
+244 KLELDDSLRADLLA
-251 AKAALVDQL
+251 QL
-260 GVALAEHFAPAYLML
+260 NQALAEQFAPAYREL
-275 IETLQALGERSEGN
+275 IVTLQALGERSEGN
-289 FGVWRLPDGAA
+289 FGVWSLPNGAA
-300 YYVNALKRMTTTDM
+300 YYANALKRITTTDM

-325 EVARIHDEMRDIM
+325 EVARIQDEMRGIM

-347 QDFFAFMRTDPQFYL
+347 QAFFKFMRSDPQFYL
-362 ADTDEGR
+362 PDTDEGR
-369 QTYLDEAARV
+369 QAYLDEAARV

-384 ERLDELFYSKPK
+384 RRLDELFYSKPK
-396 ARVKVKAVEAFREK
+396 ARVMIKAVEAFREK

-534 QAIDYLTANTS
+534 EAIDYLTANTS
-545 SSVEAN
+545 SSVVAN

-567 YKVGMLKLLELRE
+567 YKVGMLKILELRE
-580 KARAALGDKFDI
+580 KARTALGDQFDI
-592 RGYHEVVLS
+592 RGYHELVLS

-607 NVLEDLV
+607 NVLETLV